1 MQILCDRSQVDIKL
15 DGRRIKWLVERINE
29 FGINIE
35 YKLLVN
41 LLNNHSDWKL
51 LYAVGMC
58 KVFQCKLGD
67 LFYLDNQGERINI
80 DFI

>member
-1 MQILCDRSQVDIKL
+1 MKILCDRSQVDIKL